1 MMSSPMK
8 TGLSRRL
15 PLSTPIV
22 ARDVRN
28 QVCLILLLMLGLLLI
43 GGRVHAEAMTLN
55 LKDADINAVI
65 STVSEMTGRNFIVDP
80 RVKGRVTVISSRPM
94 EADEI
99 YQVFLSIL
107 DVHGFAAVPGKNV
120 TKIVPGVNAK
130 QDAVPTVGRN
140 GEQAGGQTVTRVIQV
155 NNVAAAQLVP
165 ILRPLMPQEAHLAAY
180 APTNVL
186 IASGTAANIER
197 VVDLVRRID
206 HSSES
211 ENELIPLKHA
221 SAGEVERILNS
232 LQQSAA
238 KGGAAPGDEVKIIA
252 DVRTNSVLLSGDKSS
267 RMHLKRIIQQL
278 DTPLES
284 SGNTRVIY
292 LHYAKAADLAEIL
305 NGIGQTIV
313 EEKAGGTPG
322 RGAKPGG
329 ALKIQADES
338 TNALVINAPPDVMR
352 DLEGVIRRL
361 DVRRAQVMVKAV
373 IAEVST
379 NSSAELGIQWAYD
392 NSGNNGPVGLID
404 FNDNIGSLAKAATGA
419 AAPPRLDGL
428 SLVGGDFSGG
438 VFKFGALLRALSGDA
453 DNNIISTPTLVTM
466 DNEEA
471 EIVVGQNVPFVTGS
485 YSSTG
490 TGSTPTNPFQT
501 IQRQDVGLLLKIKPQ
516 INEGDAIRMEITHEL
531 SSLTSS
537 SVSAS
542 DLITNKRS
550 VKTTVMVDDGK
561 VLVLGGL
568 IDDQLNESTQK
579 VPLLGDIPLLG
590 WLFRYQST
598 KKVKQ
603 DLMVFLHPRILRDEN
618 QSMALASDKYNYM
631 RAQQLDIRERGVS
644 LMRDDVTPIL
654 PEMKNFLELPPPYDG
669 DAGLMPQDSGAGMM
683 PPPLPPQA
691 QLMESGDA
699 GAQ

>member
-1 MMSSPMK
+1 MMSSTMR
-8 TGLSRRL
+8 TGFSRHL
-15 PLSTPIV
+15 AASAAMHEAPSPKWL
-22 ARDVRN
+22 A
-28 QVCLILLLMLGLLLI
+28 LLLGVVLLVM
-43 GGRVHAEAMTLN
+43 GGRAHAEAMTLN

-65 STVSEMTGRNFIVDP
+65 ATVSEMTGRNFIVDP
-80 RVKGRVTVISSRPM
+80 RVKGRVTVISSQPM
-94 EADEI
+94 EADAI
-99 YQVFLSIL
+99 YQVFLSVL

-130 QDAVPTVGRN
+130 QDAVPTVARSGQ
-140 GEQAGGQTVTRVIQV
+140 EPGGQTVTRVIPV

-165 ILRPLMPQEAHLAAY
+165 IMRPLMPQEAHLAAY

-186 IASGTAANIER
+186 IASGTAANIDR
-197 VVDLVRRID
+197 MVDLVRRID
-206 HSSES
+206 LSSET
-211 ENELIPLKHA
+211 ENELIPLKYA
-221 SAGEVERILNS
+221 SAGEVERILNA

-238 KGGAAPGDEVKIIA
+238 KAGTAPGDEVKIIA
-252 DVRTNSVLLSGDKSS
+252 DIRTNSVLLSGDKSS
-267 RMHLKRIIQQL
+267 RMHLKRILQQL

-292 LHYAKAADLAEIL
+292 LHYAKASEMAEIL

-313 EEKAGGTPG
+313 EEKSGGATPGKGPRQGGT
-322 RGAKPGG
+322 
-329 ALKIQADES
+329 LKIQADES

-379 NSSAELGIQWAYD
+379 DTATELGIRWAYD
-392 NSGNNGPVGLID
+392 GSGDNGPVGLID
-404 FNDNIGSLAKAATGA
+404 FEDNNKTSLASIAAATSAGL
-419 AAPPRLDGL
+419 APPPLNGL
-428 SLVGGDFSGG
+428 SLAAGEFSNG
-438 VFKFGALLRALSGDA
+438 VFQFGALVRALSGDG
-453 DNNIISTPTLVTM
+453 NTNIVSTPTLVTL

-490 TGSTPTNPFQT
+490 TTSTPTNPFQT
-501 IQRQDVGLLLKIKPQ
+501 IQREDVGLLLKIKPQ
-516 INEGDAIRMEITHEL
+516 INEGDSIRMEITNEL
-531 SSLTSS
+531 SSLSASS
-537 SVSAS
+537 ASAS

-568 IDDQLNESTQK
+568 IDDQLTESAQK

-603 DLMVFLHPRILRDEN
+603 DLMVFLHPRILRDDK
-618 QSMALASDKYNYM
+618 QSMALTSDKYNYM
-631 RAQQLDIRERGVS
+631 RAQQLAIRERGVS
-644 LMRDDVTPIL
+644 LMRDEVSPL
-654 PEMKNFLELPPPYDG
+654 LEEMGEFLELPPPYDDPHG
-669 DAGLMPQDSGAGMM
+669 EA
-683 PPPLPPQA
+683 PPSMPPQA
-691 QLMESGDA
+691 LMIESGNA
-699 GAQ
+699 GIQ